1 MTGHG
6 ITSETNRDGLDG
18 RPAPDNFL
26 EQCRNRE
33 AGSVVSE
40 DGSSIAETLAT
51 VIDGNTT
58 VAWLQ
63 AQSCS
68 GCTVSTLQSEFPEIE
83 GVLGEFREAASFHPT
98 LMAEAGEA
106 AMDTLSGTPDVLI
119 VEGSVPVETPLAA
132 TLGRDEHGN
141 RKPILDWVIELGEAA
156 DVVVA
161 VGTCAAYGGL
171 PAAGRHDSDGGV
183 GSDPTGARG
192 LQFDGRDPGGVFGPA
207 FESGRGLP
215 VVNVPGC
222 PAHPEHVLLTLA
234 TLLAGHEPELDEF
247 GRPLPIFG
255 PLVHD
260 DCDLR
265 SEYEAGNFAQYP
277 GDDGCLYDQGCAGVY
292 SYCDDSLR
300 LRNGGTTICRQV
312 GAPCIG
318 CVEPAFWDRFTPFY
332 EPGDDD
338 GCAGL
343 SEPSVGTP
351 TANRANDRSERA
363 ALGRLSAG
371 LLGMT
376 YLPLVPVAAGAS
388 LVRWL
393 LDAETT
399 HEVSTTWD
407 PAESAAAGPISNTT
421 AGDGRSPTA
430 GEDREVSRAG
440 AGEDV
445 LAEND

>member
-1 MTGHG
+1 MTVEERG
-6 ITSETNRDGLDG
+6 IRTGTNSEGLATE
-18 RPAPDNFL
+18 PAPDNFL
-26 EQCRNRE
+26 EQCQDRA

-40 DGSSIAETLAT
+40 DGSAIAEALAS
-51 VIDGNTT
+51 VADGDTT

-98 LMAEAGEA
+98 LMAEAGEE
-106 AMDTLSGTPDVLI
+106 AMDTLSQSPDVLI
-119 VEGSVPVETPLAA
+119 VEGSVPVGTPLAA
-132 TLGRDEHGN
+132 TLGRDERGN

-234 TLLAGHEPELDEF
+234 TLLAGHDPDLDEF

-260 DCDLR
+260 DCSLR
-265 SEYEAGNFAQYP
+265 SEYEAGNFAQHP

-332 EPGDDD
+332 EPGKDD

-343 SEPSVGTP
+343 SDPSVGTP
-351 TANRANDRSERA
+351 SVTRGDDGTNAVT
-363 ALGRLSAG
+363 LGRLSAG
-371 LLGMT
+371 LLGMM

-388 LVRWL
+388 LFQLFR
-393 LDAETT
+393 DTETPET
-399 HEVSTTWD
+399 VSTAWD
-407 PAESAAAGPISNTT
+407 PAHSAATGTRQDA
-421 AGDGRSPTA
+421 RSKRPTDDTH
-430 GEDREVSRAG
+430 DRCQR
-440 AGEDV
+440 
-445 LAEND
+445 